1 MLRVLRDSR
10 AAARARRLCAVWLAL
25 AAVAVPVAAI
35 PRAAAQAE
43 TGVIC
48 VATFTDLNADGRRD
62 ADEGPLA
69 GVNVN
74 LSTGGAIIATHITEE
89 GEAEYCFERLLRGI
103 YTVTFTES
111 PLYRITTPREGTF
124 ALDAGQRLTIDAFG
138 AFPIGPAGLRAEMI
152 AQASAAQQ
160 DRPLDTSTRLLL
172 ATGGAAVMM
181 MFMVGLGA
189 VMIGLLD
196 WRQQRRQR
204 RQRQRRQPV
213 PPPPIDWLRPPDRT

>member
-1 MLRVLRDSR
+1 MALLSIAGPGMALRH
-10 AAARARRLCAVWLAL
+10 
-25 AAVAVPVAAI
+25 
-35 PRAAAQAE
+35 AAAQAE

-48 VATFTDLNADGRRD
+48 VATFADLNANGLRD
-62 ADEGPLA
+62 VGEGPLA

-89 GEAEYCFERLLRGI
+89 GETEYCFERLLRGV
-103 YTVTFTES
+103 YTVSFTES

-152 AQASAAQQ
+152 AQAEAAQT
-160 DRPLDTSTRLLL
+160 DEPLDTSTRLLL
-172 ATGGAAVMM
+172 ATGGAAVVM

-189 VMIGLLD
+189 VTLGLLD
-196 WRQQRRQR
+196 WRRQRRQR
-204 RQRQRRQPV
+204 RQRLRRSPV
-213 PPPPIDWLRPPDRT
+213 PPPPIDWLHPPGVT

>member
-1 MLRVLRDSR
+1 MVLRALNKRR
-10 AAARARRLCAVWLAL
+10 AAWPCALAL
-25 AAVAVPVAAI
+25 ALMLMALGSTSA

-48 VATFTDLNADGRRD
+48 VATFADRNANGLRD
-62 ADEGPLA
+62 EGEGPLA

-89 GEAEYCFERLLRGI
+89 GETEYCFERLLRGI
-103 YTVTFTES
+103 YTITFTES

-160 DRPLDTSTRLLL
+160 DEPLDTSTRLLL
-172 ATGGAAVMM
+172 ATGGAAVVM

-189 VMIGLLD
+189 VTLGLLD
-196 WRQQRRQR
+196 WRRQRRQR

-213 PPPPIDWLRPPDRT
+213 PPPPTDWLRPPGWA